1 LVVLVCIESLVV
13 WHLHLDLEEPLGI
26 LPRQIDCQV
35 QAVVLPLVPPLLPLL
50 CAAGAVVCIVMF
62 LALQLLLALAELL
75 AHTLLPVV
83 SHQVLLSCLA

>member
-1 LVVLVCIESLVV
+1 MESLVV
-13 WHLHLDLEEPLGI
+13 FPHRDLKHPLGI
-26 LPRQIDCQV
+26 LRRQICCQV

-62 LALQLLLALAELL
+62 LALRLLLALAELL

-83 SHQVLLSCLA
+83 SRQVLLSGFA